1 MKEKTNIVKEFK
13 KNPALFFML
22 LPGILV
28 LLANN
33 YLPMP
38 GILLAF
44 KDYNYTKGFFGSDW
58 VGFDNFKYLFTSK
71 QAFIIT
77 RNTILYNL
85 TFILISVTIALALA
99 IVLNELRS
107 KKLAKLYQSIFFL
120 PYFLSWVVVSYLV
133 YSLLSSDQGVF
144 NGILTSLGKE
154 PINWYVEAKFW
165 PSILVFVNTWKWTGY
180 DSIIYLA
187 AIVGIDKSL
196 YEAAAIDGAGK
207 LRQIFSITIPT
218 IMPVVTIVTLMKV
231 GRIFY
236 GDFGLFW
243 NIPKNMGVLY
253 NVTNVI
259 DTYVYRAL
267 TQAGDIG
274 MATASGLYQAT
285 VGFILVISA
294 NYIVRKFDEDS
305 ALM

>member
-1 MKEKTNIVKEFK
+1 MKGNLLQEIKEK
-13 KNPALFFML
+13 PALFIML
-22 LPGILV
+22 IPGLLV

-38 GILLAF
+38 GMLLAF
-44 KDYNYTKGFFGSDW
+44 KDYNYTKGFIGSDW
-58 VGFDNFKYLFTSK
+58 IGLDNFKYLFSSK

-77 RNTILYNL
+77 RNTILYNVI
-85 TFILISVTIALALA
+85 FILVSVTIALALA
-99 IVLNELRS
+99 IALNELRN
-107 KKLAKLYQSIFFL
+107 KKLSKIYQSIFFL

-133 YSLLSSDQGVF
+133 YSLLSTDQGVLNSVLKTF
-144 NGILTSLGKE
+144 GME
-154 PINWYVEAKFW
+154 PVNWYTSPEFW
-165 PSILVFVNTWKWTGY
+165 PYILVIVNTWKWTGY

-187 AIVGIDKSL
+187 AIIGVDKAL
-196 YEAAAIDGAGK
+196 YEAASIDGASK
-207 LRQIFSITIPT
+207 LQQIFNITIPT
-218 IMPVVTIVTLMKV
+218 IMPVITILTLLKV

-285 VGFILVISA
+285 VGFILVMTA
-294 NYIVRKFDEDS
+294 NYIVRKINKDN
-305 ALM
+305 ALV